1 MFQWMGIAALIA
13 QPVLTRSCVAP
24 RFVPVIRLLVLWPL
38 SVGVVSKIKTVFS
51 RAGVGPLF
59 VARFRSTVWI
69 RIVCVVRRTK
79 TVTPAWNVRTLSAS
93 KAVASREM
101 VAAQQTLIAMTGTL
115 VHQMFVSKMVRVA
128 SALRTPA

>member
-13 QPVLTRSCVAP
+13 QPVLTLSCVAP
-24 RFVPVIRLLVLWPL
+24 RFVPVIRLPVLWPL
-38 SVGVVSKIKTVFS
+38 LVGVVAKIKTVFLP
-51 RAGVGPLF
+51 AGVAPLF

-93 KAVASREM
+93 KAIASREM

-128 SALRTPA
+128 SALRIPA